1 MSTSSVFEWR
11 EINGL
16 FGVHFLP
23 GWAGWPVHNP
33 LVDGDFPSPAQCSKT
48 KIHFYVISIFLE
60 LSLKPA
66 VFLRIKVHLF

>member
-23 GWAGWPVHNP
+23 GWAGWPVSNP

-48 KIHFYVISIFLE
+48 KQICDLYAVLE

-66 VFLRIKVHLF
+66 VFS

>member
-48 KIHFYVISIFLE
+48 KINFI
-60 LSLKPA
+60 
-66 VFLRIKVHLF
+66 

>member
-48 KIHFYVISIFLE
+48 KQKYIFM
-60 LSLKPA
+60 
-66 VFLRIKVHLF
+66 